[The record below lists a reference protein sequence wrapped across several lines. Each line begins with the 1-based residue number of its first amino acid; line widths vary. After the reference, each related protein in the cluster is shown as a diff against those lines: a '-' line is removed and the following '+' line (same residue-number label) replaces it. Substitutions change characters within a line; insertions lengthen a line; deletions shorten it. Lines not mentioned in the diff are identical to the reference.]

1 LSSVCVCVGGSLRA
15 VVSIYRQQTV
25 DIHACRLMVLPL
37 MDSLHRL
44 HMARVNMFDQH
55 VYYEK

>member
-1 LSSVCVCVGGSLRA
+1 VFEQCVCVCVGGSLRA

-25 DIHACRLMVLPL
+25 DILMVLPL

>member
-1 LSSVCVCVGGSLRA
+1 VCVGGSLRA